1 MKVLPIACFALTVV
15 AACATSSARAD
26 EPQTLTAQVGDI
38 AFESGDDEITLVPIG
53 DKFSLGASTKGAAA
67 WPPPKT
73 RIDRLSITCDGFADG
88 KPLVL
93 DHKAFERSVCDVRFE
108 KGRKPMGGAAD
119 AEYTLDKDSA
129 DNRFEI
135 TRASGKVYEGVFT
148 FRLKDEKGGA
158 VAVTNGKFK
167 VEDRQL

>member
-1 MKVLPIACFALTVV
+1 MKILALSLALAVLSAL
-15 AACATSSARAD
+15 SSPLRAG
-26 EPQTLTAQVGDI
+26 ELQTLTAHVGGS

-53 DKFSLGASTKGAAA
+53 DRFSLGASTQGAAA

-73 RIDRLSITCDGFADG
+73 RVDRLSIVCDGFADG

-93 DHKAFERSVCDVRFE
+93 DHKAFERSVCDVTFQ
-108 KGRKPMGGAAD
+108 KGTKPMGGAPD

-129 DNRFEI
+129 VNHFEI
-135 TRASGKVYEGVFT
+135 TRANGKVYEGTFT
-148 FRLKDEKGGA
+148 FRLKDGGG
-158 VAVTNGKFK
+158 NGLHVENGRFR

>member
-1 MKVLPIACFALTVV
+1 MKITTACFVLTALASFST
-15 AACATSSARAD
+15 ARAS
-26 EPQTLTAQVGDI
+26 EPQTLTAQVGDV

-53 DKFSLGASTKGAAA
+53 DKFSLGASTQGAAA

-93 DHKAFERSVCDVRFE
+93 DHKAFERSVCDVHFE
-108 KGRKPMGGAAD
+108 KGRKSMGGAPD
-119 AEYTLDKDSA
+119 AEYKLDKDSA

-135 TRASGKVYEGVFT
+135 TRASGKVYEGTFT
-148 FRLKDEKGGA
+148 FRLKDDKGGA
-158 VAVTNGKFK
+158 IAVKNGKFK

>member
-1 MKVLPIACFALTVV
+1 MKITTACFAL
-15 AACATSSARAD
+15 AALASFSAARAS

-53 DKFSLGASTKGAAA
+53 DKFSLGASTQGAAA

-73 RIDRLSITCDGFADG
+73 RVDRLSITCDGFTDG

-108 KGRKPMGGAAD
+108 KGRKSMGGAPD
-119 AEYTLDKDSA
+119 AEYKLDKDNA

-135 TRASGKVYEGVFT
+135 TRANGKVYEGTFT
-148 FRLKDEKGGA
+148 FRLKDDKGGA
-158 VAVTNGKFK
+158 IEVKNGKFK
-167 VEDRQL
+167 AEDRQL

>member
-1 MKVLPIACFALTVV
+1 MIRSSICLALLL
-15 AACATSSARAD
+15 AACAVRGA

-38 AFESGDDEITLVPIG
+38 AFESGDEEIVFVPSG
-53 DKFSLGASTKGAAA
+53 SAFSLSASTKGAAA

-73 RIDRLSITCDGFADG
+73 RVDRLSVICDGFEDG

-93 DHKAFERSVCDVRFE
+93 DHRAFEHSTCDVTFY
-108 KGRKPMGGAAD
+108 KGAKPMGGTSE

-135 TRASGKVYEGVFT
+135 VRASGKVYEGTFK
-148 FRLKDEKGGA
+148 FRLKDDKGGA
-158 VAVTNGKFK
+158 VTVTNGRFRI
-167 VEDRQL
+167 EDRQL